1 MQKSDQRF
9 VPQRS
14 ERQKGT
20 ALRIIFL
27 FKMKGV
33 DFTKKLFS
41 ILLCMLFTVMCA
53 VPASANS
60 GPSRWE
66 QGPAYGMTPVKNC
79 PVTVEKED
87 LTFQVSDKSF
97 SYSKTS
103 ARVTA
108 AYQMKNPT
116 SNSMNVEMAFPLISS
131 YKQLVVNS
139 GVKITA
145 GGKELPYTVCL
156 TGPLPQFGTAQL
168 LYDDNGKLDTSSL
181 PNFTTLLKN
190 AVPIP
195 TTPKYIET
203 EHAVLYEVKHTTD
216 CFLRAE
222 MSASASKTHLISFDG
237 EISRSGDKVTITGW
251 SYDKQDSF
259 SFLVIGENPQ
269 DIKITAFDTTD
280 KTKKLK
286 IEPQFTISQASP
298 IELCHKYI
306 RKYSEIDPNDQSI
319 VIRYLDSLL
328 QRDGICDV
336 AQANDLISK
345 NCIYL
350 LNYTVPFAANSEEQ
364 VSVSYT
370 TIPTMSNPDNSINT
384 FAYISNPAKNW
395 ASFQNLN
402 ITVIPPSKDYTLAS
416 STIDLKA
423 DTNGNYTANLAAL
436 PQDDIAFALHRGNV
450 EFSIHSFSWW
460 LLAAGIILISII
472 FLAIWMYHKKHHKTN
487 I

>member
-1 MQKSDQRF
+1 
-9 VPQRS
+9 
-14 ERQKGT
+14 
-20 ALRIIFL
+20 
-27 FKMKGV
+27 MKGV
-33 DFTKKLFS
+33 DFTKKWFSVILCLF
-41 ILLCMLFTVMCA
+41 FAAMCA

-60 GPSRWE
+60 GPGRWE
-66 QGPAYGMTPVKNC
+66 QGPAYGMTPVKDC
-79 PVTVEKED
+79 PITVEKED
-87 LTFQVSDKSF
+87 LTFQVSDKSL

-131 YKQLVVNS
+131 YKQLVANG

-156 TGPLPQFGTAQL
+156 TGPLPQFGTEYQ
-168 LYDDNGKLDTSSL
+168 LYDKSGKLNTSSL
-181 PNFTTLLKN
+181 PNFSTLLKN

-195 TTPKYIET
+195 TTPKYIGT
-203 EHAVLYEVKHTTD
+203 ESAVFYEVKKGKYNS
-216 CFLRAE
+216 LRVE
-222 MSASASKTHLISFDG
+222 MTAPASKTRLISFNYG
-237 EISRSGDKVTITGW
+237 TQSRSGDKVTISGW
-251 SYDKQDSF
+251 ASVYSDSF
-259 SFLVIGENPQ
+259 SFLTIGENPQ
-269 DIKITAFDTTD
+269 DIKITAYEDTQY
-280 KTKKLK
+280 TKKLNTA
-286 IEPQFTISQASP
+286 PQFTTKQVSP
-298 IELCHKYI
+298 KELCLQYI

-350 LNYTVPFAANSEEQ
+350 LNYTVPFAANSGEQ

-395 ASFQNLN
+395 ASFKNLN
-402 ITVIPPSKDYTLAS
+402 VTVIPPSKDYALSS

-423 DTNGNYTANLAAL
+423 DSNGTFKASLAAL
-436 PQDDIAFALHRGNV
+436 PQDDIAFALRKADTQLG
-450 EFSIHSFSWW
+450 IHSFSWW

-472 FLAIWMYHKKHHKTN
+472 SLVIWMYHKKHYKAN
-487 I
+487 E